1 MVRVTKSPFHRYYY
15 WSIVKSSK
23 NSQLN
28 LPIPEEGHLVHQAQ
42 SGSSEAFAQLYDA
55 YLQRVY
61 RYVFFRVSDE
71 QTAEDLSS
79 MVFLKAWEG
88 LERYQMNGS
97 PFVAWLYTIAHNTVI
112 DHYRTRKE
120 SVGLDEVVPLASA
133 DESLDD
139 QVAVNFDLQTMR
151 DVLQILNEEQQ
162 QVLTLRFIAELS
174 TEHIAEIMGKRE
186 GAVRALQMRAL
197 QMMAKHMQERK
208 CHE

>member
-1 MVRVTKSPFHRYYY
+1 MVNTVKFREASPA
-15 WSIVKSSK
+15 
-23 NSQLN
+23 N

-42 SGSSEAFAQLYDA
+42 SGNSEAFAQLYDA

-71 QTAEDLSS
+71 QTAEDLCS
-79 MVFLKAWEG
+79 MVFLKAWES

-97 PFVAWLYTIAHNTVI
+97 PFVAWLYTIAHNLVI
-112 DHYRTRKE
+112 DHYRGRKE
-120 SVGLDEVVPLASA
+120 SVGLDDIALASM
-133 DESLDD
+133 DDPLDD
-139 QVAVNFDLQTMR
+139 QVAVTFDLQTMR

-174 TEHIAEIMGKRE
+174 TEHIARIMGKRE

>member
-1 MVRVTKSPFHRYYY
+1 MVNTVKFREASPA
-15 WSIVKSSK
+15 
-23 NSQLN
+23 N

-42 SGSSEAFAQLYDA
+42 SGDPEAFAQLYDA

-71 QTAEDLSS
+71 QTAEDLCS
-79 MVFLKAWEG
+79 MVFLKAWES

-97 PFVAWLYTIAHNTVI
+97 PFVAWLYTIAHNLVI
-112 DHYRTRKE
+112 DHYRGRKD
-120 SVGLDEVVPLASA
+120 SVGLDDIVPLASA
-133 DESLDD
+133 DEPLDD
-139 QVAVNFDLQTMR
+139 QVAITFDLQTMR

-162 QVLTLRFIAELS
+162 QVLTLRFLAELS
-174 TEHIAEIMGKRE
+174 TEHIAKIMGKRE